1 MDFEHNDYLENIIK
15 RYLNKNITIDKTKVF
30 KLNQCLDKNLEEGL
44 SVMGDNILMFMIDEI
59 KLLKKDYI
67 IITNPYTDLED
78 LDLDKMSFHYLM
90 WYLEFIFID
99 RRVKDKLIIEVPKKN
114 VGYWIGEKGAKVRH
128 IAKKIS
134 KLLNR
139 KIYVKIVGV

>member
-1 MDFEHNDYLENIIK
+1 MEYEHNEYLENIIR
-15 RYLNKNITIDKTKVF
+15 RYLDKNVTIDKTRVF
-30 KLNQCLDKNLEEGL
+30 KLSQCLDRNLEEGL

-59 KLLKKDYI
+59 DLLKKDYI
-67 IITNPYTDLED
+67 IITNPYKDLKD

-90 WYLEFIFID
+90 WCLEFIFID
-99 RRVKDKLIIEVPKKN
+99 KRTKDNLTIEVPKKN
-114 VGYWIGEKGAKVRH
+114 VGYWIGEKGVRAKY

-139 KIYVKIVGV
+139 KINVKIVGV